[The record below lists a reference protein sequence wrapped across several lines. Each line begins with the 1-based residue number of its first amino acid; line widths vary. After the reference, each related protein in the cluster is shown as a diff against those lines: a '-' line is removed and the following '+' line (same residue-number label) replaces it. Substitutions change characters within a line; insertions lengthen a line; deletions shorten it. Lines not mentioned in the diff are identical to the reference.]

1 MAKVT
6 PEKAKDSHF
15 YKADTFTKLEYKIL
29 PLVSIGLS
37 VLYLYVFAINLGAI
51 KFVADLVFGAGK

>member
-1 MAKVT
+1 MAKIT

-29 PLVSIGLS
+29 PLVSFGFS
-37 VLYLYVFAINLGAI
+37 VVYLYVFGINFGAI
-51 KFVADLVFGAGK
+51 QFAGDLLFGAEK

>member
-37 VLYLYVFAINLGAI
+37 VLYLYVFAINLSAI
-51 KFVADLVFGAGK
+51 QFVADLVFGAGK

>member
-1 MAKVT
+1 MSKIT

-29 PLVSIGLS
+29 PLVSIGFS
-37 VLYLYVFAINLGAI
+37 VVYLVIFGINFGAI
-51 KFVADLVFGAGK
+51 

>member
-1 MAKVT
+1 MAKIT

-29 PLVSIGLS
+29 PLVSIGFS
-37 VLYLYVFAINLGAI
+37 VVYLYIFGINLGAI
-51 KFVADLVFGAGK
+51 QFVGDILFGS